1 MFPQNDEKTWFILT
15 SVEIAILGGISNW
28 LMSKEHK
35 WFQLLVNIFTAGFVG
50 LLVGELCLHHEFA
63 VPWSYFIAGASG
75 VAAETIL
82 LVFKQCVI
90 LRLELL
96 LNKDISTELKSSVY
110 STQLGDLLQE
120 RFGVSEKD
128 IEKALN
134 AQNIGK
140 MKIGEILVDQGII
153 TQETLDEA
161 LKIQEERKKKAKAK
175 KTAKEK
181 SENAFD
187 VE

>member
-15 SVEIAILGGISNW
+15 TVEIAILGGISNW

-82 LVFKQCVI
+82 IIFKQCVV

-96 LNKDISTELKSSVY
+96 LNKDIRDSLKGDMY
-110 STQLGDLLQE
+110 STQLGELLKA

-128 IEKALN
+128 IEEALQ

-140 MKIGEILVDQGII
+140 MKLGEILVDKGII
-153 TQETLDEA
+153 TQETLDSA
-161 LKIQEERKKKAKAK
+161 LEEQAERKKKAK
-175 KTAKEK
+175 
-181 SENAFD
+181 N
-187 VE
+187 